1 MHTQSNITNIL
12 SLIGSA
18 VDAAIATMF
27 CITVVTMHSS
37 GIGGGNFMLVYEKQK
52 RKAVFINAREKA
64 PAAAHKNMYVN
75 KSGDAKLGW

>member
-1 MHTQSNITNIL
+1 M
-12 SLIGSA
+12 LI
-18 VDAAIATMF
+18 
-27 CITVVTMHSS
+27 
-37 GIGGGNFMLVYEKQK
+37 YEKQK